1 LEGAPPGPLKIV
13 MDATDLQFLDCTF
26 RVATSFFT
34 LMYIQERDH
43 AKVFSEVF
51 RVLKPGGRFLIWD
64 AIVPQPL
71 DEDKNIA
78 AFGLLVK
85 LPNEEI
91 ETGYGNL
98 WPGEEHDVPYY
109 VRLAENAGYNV
120 VAQRQK
126 DRVFRLELRKP

>member
-1 LEGAPPGPLKIV
+1 

-43 AKVFSEVF
+43 AKAFSEVF

-64 AIVPQPL
+64 AIFPQPL
-71 DEDKNIA
+71 DEEKNIA

-98 WPGEEHDVPYY
+98 WPDEEHDVPYY
-109 VRLAENAGYNV
+109 VRLAEDAGFE
-120 VAQRQK
+120 VAVQK
-126 DRVFRLELRKP
+126 QSDRLLFLELLKP